1 MQVVCATGARL
12 HAAAFPDTSQGA
24 GALAVTRAERLAAE
38 VARVRAAGVAADG
51 DLDPRVAEDAL
62 VSRARSHDVPLVV
75 LGAVGHS
82 VIERLLLGSV
92 AGRVAMS
99 SPVPVLVVREGG
111 AWERWRAGSAPLRV
125 AVAFDSGTSA
135 RGALAWAGWLASL
148 GNVQLTVPG
157 RPPRL
162 RERAPGARRGRG
174 RGSNSSRRRST
185 RLPAS
190 SPPASPGAPRCPV
203 ELQLEPNRGRIDSAL
218 IEFAHARHVDLLVV
232 GSHQRHGFERLWGCF
247 GIARRAASRADER
260 GGRAFRLR
268 RGKTGRREDGKTS
281 TDPRAPHCGA
291 RGFSSRLPSSLSVF
305 WGYRTSFRYCTRCGW
320 SASGPFRFLRSSM

>member
-1 MQVVCATGARL
+1 MPILCGTDFSPAAGHALLAATEVARRAGSAVQVVCATGARL

-99 SPVPVLVVREGG
+99 SPVPVLVVRQGG

-148 GNVQLTVPG
+148 GNVQLTVCQVVHPAFENE
-157 RPPRL
+157 RL
-162 RERAPGARRGRG
+162 GASGPGAGIELFPATLDALTSELAARVAEV
-174 RGSNSSRRRST
+174 
-185 RLPAS
+185 LPDA
-190 SPPASPGAPRCPV
+190 PV
-203 ELQLEPNRGRIDSAL
+203 ELQLEPNLGRIDSAL

-232 GSHQRHGFERLWGCF
+232 GSHQRHGFERLWD
-247 GIARRAASRADER
+247 ASVSR
-260 GGRAFRLR
+260 GVLHH
-268 RGKTGRREDGKTS
+268 
-281 TDPRAPHCGA
+281 APM
-291 RGFSSRLPSSLSVF
+291 SV
-305 WGYRTSFRYCTRCGW
+305 
-320 SASGPFRFLRSSM
+320 AVVPFA